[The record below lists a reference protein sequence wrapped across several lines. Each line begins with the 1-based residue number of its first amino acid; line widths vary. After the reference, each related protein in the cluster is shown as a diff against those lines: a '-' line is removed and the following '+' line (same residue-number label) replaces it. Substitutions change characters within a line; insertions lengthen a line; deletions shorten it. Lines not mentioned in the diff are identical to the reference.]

1 MKFEVSDGIM
11 VARGDLGVEC
21 GFANVA
27 AYQKKLLKL
36 HLTKAN
42 LSLLPLKC

>member
-1 MKFEVSDGIM
+1 M

-27 AYQKKLLKL
+27 AYQKKIIEWLKF
-36 HLTKAN
+36 
-42 LSLLPLKC
+42 